1 MPPAHPLSCL
11 PCDSK
16 SAVSFIRRH
25 EAHGKSVYVH
35 CRAGHGRSAAAVF
48 AWLLYKDPIVDV
60 ETLNADFCKLRN
72 VRRTLWKQTNLRQLH
87 ARLIQKGTLLGM
99 EDEPGDPPP
108 PKLIDDNWCIDSEDL

>member
-1 MPPAHPLSCL
+1 
-11 PCDSK
+11 
-16 SAVSFIRRH
+16 
-25 EAHGKSVYVH
+25 
-35 CRAGHGRSAAAVF
+35 
-48 AWLLYKDPIVDV
+48 VDV